1 MWTSLPTGDF
11 FSSDN
16 QQHRL
21 TAGTAFALYLV
32 ISATSRKSLAEYR
45 PGQGNP
51 TASSANRAIT
61 NLNELIMRG

>member
-21 TAGTAFALYLV
+21 TAGTAFCSLSCHIGDQPEIFSG
-32 ISATSRKSLAEYR
+32 ISAR
-45 PGQGNP
+45 PRESDSQPCKPGNYQP
-51 TASSANRAIT
+51 
-61 NLNELIMRG
+61 E